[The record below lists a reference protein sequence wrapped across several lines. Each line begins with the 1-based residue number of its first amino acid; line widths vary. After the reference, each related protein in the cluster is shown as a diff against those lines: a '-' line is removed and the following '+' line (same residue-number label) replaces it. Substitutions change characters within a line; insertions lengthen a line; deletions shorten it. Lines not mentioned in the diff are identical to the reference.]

1 MKLAIVGS
9 RSFFDYQLLVET
21 LQDLDISEIVS
32 GGARGADTLAEKY
45 AKEKGIPVKI
55 FKPDWD
61 GLGKAAGFIR
71 NKSIIDYADKVIAFW
86 DGQSHGTQH
95 SMNLALKQDKLMLVK
110 NFTLL

>member
-21 LQDLDISEIVS
+21 LQDLEISEIVS
-32 GGARGADTLAEKY
+32 GGARGADSLAEKY
-45 AKEKGIPVKI
+45 AREKGIPVKV
-55 FKPDWD
+55 FKPDWN

-86 DGQSHGTQH
+86 DGQSHGTKH
-95 SMNLALKQDKLMLVK
+95 SIDLAMKQDKLMLVK